1 MPGGGKA
8 GHGLLPDAAAL
19 GPDGAAVGT
28 GGRRQGRG
36 YGGGGFKGAAALR
49 QAPAQGRQQ
58 QGEAVQRPLV
68 GVDAAGGGQHGLLRL
83 PAQSLEL
90 LRRGRR
96 HAQGYKAAKIRL
108 QDLGAAVKQGAVHV
122 VMGAGVAAVHQAG
135 LGGQVHLVLQ
145 GLPGQGGQMPGGKVR
160 QDIPGPCP
168 DGRQTVGPAAG
179 AYRHRPAADQAPAAL
194 GPGQLLPL
202 RGQHVQVIQA
212 AHRLPLL
219 QQKAVLLHPGGR
231 AVIDQ
236 QGLGA
241 GGGLDELPVQGLPQV
256 PVQRRKARL
265 KGQADQGGV
274 LHGTGDVHGKGQQ
287 GPAVSGGQRPLAQD
301 PAVTGKEHLFQSD
314 LDSMHRSSPAPG
326 VGAPPGGPGAA
337 ADAPGWR

>member
-1 MPGGGKA
+1 MLRLTAQALQLPGRGPGHTPGGK
-8 GHGLLPDAAAL
+8 LPEI
-19 GPDGAAVGT
+19 
-28 GGRRQGRG
+28 RRQG
-36 YGGGGFKGAAALR
+36 
-49 QAPAQGRQQ
+49 P
-58 QGEAVQRPLV
+58 
-68 GVDAAGGGQHGLLRL
+68 
-83 PAQSLEL
+83 
-90 LRRGRR
+90 
-96 HAQGYKAAKIRL
+96 
-108 QDLGAAVKQGAVHV
+108 GAAVKQGAVHV

-135 LGGQVHLVLQ
+135 LGGQVHRVHQ
-145 GLPGQGGQMPGGKVR
+145 GLPGQSGQMPGGKVR
-160 QDIPGPCP
+160 QDVPGPCP

-179 AYRHRPAADQAPAAL
+179 AHRHRSAADQAPAAL

-219 QQKAVLLHPGGR
+219 QQETALLHPGGR

-241 GGGLDELPVQGLPQV
+241 GGGLDELPVHRFSQV

-265 KGQADQGGV
+265 KGQADQRRV
-274 LHGTGDVHGKGQQ
+274 LDGTGDIHGEGQQ
-287 GPAVSGGQRPLAQD
+287 RAAVLPVQRLLALH
-301 PAVTGKEHLFQSD
+301 PAVTGKEHLLQSD